1 MLLGTLIHP
10 PLMRALAAA
19 GHGSKIL
26 LADGNYSH
34 STGAENAVERIYLNL
49 RPGLLDVDQVLD
61 AVLASVPIEEATV
74 MIPDDDTPVPA
85 HAGFRERLKSDISWQ
100 ELGRFDFYDACRSPD
115 LALLVATGDQRIYT
129 NLLLT
134 IGVRA

>member
-1 MLLGTLIHP
+1 MLLSTLIHP
-10 PLMRALAAA
+10 PLIRALAAA
-19 GHGSKIL
+19 GHGSKVL
-26 LADGNYSH
+26 LADGNYPH
-34 STGAENAVERIYLNL
+34 STGAERAVERIYLNL

-74 MIPDDDTPVPA
+74 MIPDDDTPIPA
-85 HAGFRERLKSDISWQ
+85 HAGFRERLESNASWQ

>member
-1 MLLGTLIHP
+1 MLLSTLIHP
-10 PLMRALAAA
+10 PLIRALAAA
-19 GHGSKIL
+19 GHGSKVL
-26 LADGNYSH
+26 LADGNYPH
-34 STGAENAVERIYLNL
+34 STGAERAVERIYLNL

-85 HAGFRERLKSDISWQ
+85 HDGFRERLESIASWQ
-100 ELGRFDFYDACRSPD
+100 ELGRFDFYEACRSPD